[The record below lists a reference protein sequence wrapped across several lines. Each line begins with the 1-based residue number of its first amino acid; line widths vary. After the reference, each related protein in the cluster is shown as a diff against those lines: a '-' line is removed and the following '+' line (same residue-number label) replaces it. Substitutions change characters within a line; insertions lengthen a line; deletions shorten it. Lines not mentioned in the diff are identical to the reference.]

1 MQTKSATDVPFTL
14 QATKITQAYKR
25 DQRAENSSIASCGCV
40 EDTINT
46 YKTTYRH
53 VNMCEQAVVY
63 GHQRQV
69 YHARFFNPL
78 LGDRVE
84 TTTPS
89 NIDLVQCKQRGSP
102 AVRIKFLSYQTCS
115 PYKYSDA
122 YHDDGPKERR
132 ALFLAT
138 NPYGSLSIHATNT
151 KKKTPHWNP
160 NNYGKLTSPGGA
172 H

>member
-1 MQTKSATDVPFTL
+1 MWVCGGHNQHL
-14 QATKITQAYKR
+14 Q
-25 DQRAENSSIASCGCV
+25 DH
-40 EDTINT
+40 D
-46 YKTTYRH
+46 RH

-63 GHQRQV
+63 GDQRQV

-89 NIDLVQCKQRGSP
+89 NIYLVQCTNNA
-102 AVRIKFLSYQTCS
+102 AVRRCASSFCHTKHAAHTSIRMHTTMVQRNGEPFFWLRI
-115 PYKYSDA
+115 
-122 YHDDGPKERR
+122 HMV
-132 ALFLAT
+132 L
-138 NPYGSLSIHATNT
+138 SLSTQQTNT
-151 KKKTPHWNP
+151 KKKTPHWDP